1 MSASSRYASV
11 VVLAAVLTL
20 GVAGAAAGD
29 DSLNVARDLYAS
41 ANYEDALAMLNRIRT
56 PNGAADDRAVE
67 RYRALCLLALGR
79 SIEAQKAIEMVVAA
93 EPSYH
98 PSDSEVSP
106 RVRSAFSDVRRRMLP
121 AIIQQRYG
129 LAKAAFDRKDFV
141 TAANGFGQVAEMLND
156 PDVGA
161 AANVPP
167 LSDLRTLAGGFRDL
181 AVTASAPPPPP
192 PAPVAAPPAPEPPAA
207 RPEPKLP
214 PIPRIYSAEDGNV
227 VPPAV
232 VRQSLPPFPTRAFSA
247 AQGALAVV
255 IDERGAVESAAML
268 MPLGQPY
275 DRMVVDAAKAWRY
288 KPATIDGAPV
298 KFRRVVQIN
307 LTPTPPR

>member
-1 MSASSRYASV
+1 MKASSRYAS

-20 GVAGAAAGD
+20 GVAGVAAGD
-29 DSLNVARDLYAS
+29 DSLNVARELYAS

-56 PNGAADDRAVE
+56 PTGAADDRAVE

-79 SIEAQKAIEMVVAA
+79 SIEAQKAIEIVVAA

-121 AIIQQRYG
+121 AIIQQKYG

-141 TAANGFGQVAEMLND
+141 TAADGFGQVSEMLND

-161 AANVPP
+161 AASMPP
-167 LSDLRTLAGGFRDL
+167 LADLRTLAAGFRDL

-192 PAPVAAPPAPEPPAA
+192 PAPVAAASAPEPPPV

-214 PIPRIYSAEDGNV
+214 LIPRIYGAEDGNV
-227 VPPAV
+227 VPPSV
-232 VRQSLPPFPTRAFSA
+232 VRQSLPPFPSRAFSA

-268 MPLGQPY
+268 LPLGQPY
-275 DRMVVDAAKAWRY
+275 DRMVLDAAKTWRY

-307 LTPTPPR
+307 LSPPPPR

>member
-1 MSASSRYASV
+1 MNASSRYASV
-11 VVLAAVLTL
+11 SVLAAVLTF

-29 DSLNVARDLYAS
+29 DSLNVARELYAS

-56 PNGAADDRAVE
+56 PTGAADDRAVE

-79 SIEAQKAIEMVVAA
+79 SIEAQKAIEIVVAA

-98 PSDSEVSP
+98 PLDSEVSP

-121 AIIQQRYG
+121 AIIQQRYA
-129 LAKAAFDRKDFV
+129 LAKAAFDRKDFI
-141 TAANGFGQVAEMLND
+141 TAADGFGQVAEMLND

-161 AANVPP
+161 AATVPP
-167 LSDLRTLAGGFRDL
+167 LSDLRTLAAGFRDL
-181 AVTASAPPPPP
+181 SVTASAPPPPP
-192 PAPVAAPPAPEPPAA
+192 PSPVVAPSAPEPPPA
-207 RPEPKLP
+207 RSEPRLP
-214 PIPRIYSAEDGNV
+214 PIPRIYGAEDGNV

-232 VRQSLPPFPTRAFSA
+232 VRQSLPPFPSRAFSA

-268 MPLGQPY
+268 LPLGQPY
-275 DRMVVDAAKAWRY
+275 DRMVLDAAKTWRY

-307 LTPTPPR
+307 LTPTQPR

>member
-1 MSASSRYASV
+1 MNASSRYASV

-79 SIEAQKAIEMVVAA
+79 AIEAQKAIEIVVAL

-121 AIIQQRYG
+121 AIIQQKYG

-167 LSDLRTLAGGFRDL
+167 LSDLRTLAAGFRDL

-192 PAPVAAPPAPEPPAA
+192 PAPVTALPAPEPPPV
-207 RPEPKLP
+207 RPEPRLP
-214 PIPRIYSAEDGNV
+214 PIPRIYGAEDGNV
-227 VPPAV
+227 VPPSV
-232 VRQSLPPFPTRAFSA
+232 LRQTLPPFPSRAFSA

-255 IDERGAVESAAML
+255 IDERGSVESAAML

-275 DRMVVDAAKAWRY
+275 DRMVLDAAKAWRY
-288 KPATIDGAPV
+288 KPATINGAPV

-307 LTPTPPR
+307 LTPPPQR

>member
-1 MSASSRYASV
+1 MNASSRSAS

-56 PNGAADDRAVE
+56 PTGAADDRAVE

-93 EPSYH
+93 EPTYH

-121 AIIQQRYG
+121 AIIQQKYG

-141 TAANGFGQVAEMLND
+141 MAADGFGQVAEMLND

-161 AANVPP
+161 AASVPP
-167 LSDLRTLAGGFRDL
+167 LSDLRTLAAGFRDL

-192 PAPVAAPPAPEPPAA
+192 PAPVTALPAPEPPPV
-207 RPEPKLP
+207 RPEPRLTP
-214 PIPRIYSAEDGNV
+214 VPRIYGAEDGNV
-227 VPPAV
+227 VPPSV
-232 VRQSLPPFPTRAFSA
+232 LRQTLPPFPSRAFSA

-275 DRMVVDAAKAWRY
+275 DRMVLDAAKAWRY
-288 KPATIDGAPV
+288 KPATINGAPV

-307 LTPTPPR
+307 LTPPPSR

>member
-1 MSASSRYASV
+1 MNASSRYASV
-11 VVLAAVLTL
+11 SVLAAVLTF

-29 DSLNVARDLYAS
+29 DSLNVARELYAS

-56 PNGAADDRAVE
+56 PAGAADDRAVE

-79 SIEAQKAIEMVVAA
+79 SIEAQKAIEIVVAA

-121 AIIQQRYG
+121 AIIQQKYG
-129 LAKAAFDRKDFV
+129 LAKAAFDRKDFI
-141 TAANGFGQVAEMLND
+141 TAADGFGQVAEMLND

-161 AANVPP
+161 AASVPP
-167 LSDLRTLAGGFRDL
+167 LSDLRTLAAGFRDL

-192 PAPVAAPPAPEPPAA
+192 APVAAAPAPEPPPA
-207 RPEPKLP
+207 RSEPRLP
-214 PIPRIYSAEDGNV
+214 PIPRIYGAEDGNV

-232 VRQSLPPFPTRAFSA
+232 VKQSLPPFPTRAFSA

-268 MPLGQPY
+268 LPLGQPY
-275 DRMVVDAAKAWRY
+275 DRMVLDAAKAWRY

-307 LTPTPPR
+307 LTPAQPR

>member
-1 MSASSRYASV
+1 MNASSRYASV
-11 VVLAAVLTL
+11 ALAAVLTL

-29 DSLNVARDLYAS
+29 DSLNVARELYAS

-56 PNGAADDRAVE
+56 PTGAADDRAVE

-79 SIEAQKAIEMVVAA
+79 SIEAQKAIEIVVAL

-121 AIIQQRYG
+121 AIIQQRYAM
-129 LAKAAFDRKDFV
+129 AKAAFDRKDFV
-141 TAANGFGQVAEMLND
+141 TAADGFGQVSEMLSD

-161 AANVPP
+161 AASVPP
-167 LSDLRTLAGGFRDL
+167 LSDLRTLAAGFRDL
-181 AVTASAPPPPP
+181 AVTASAPPPPA
-192 PAPVAAPPAPEPPAA
+192 PAPVAAPPAPEPPPVRA
-207 RPEPKLP
+207 EPRLP
-214 PIPRIYSAEDGNV
+214 PVPRIYSAEDGNV
-227 VPPAV
+227 VPPGV
-232 VRQSLPPFPTRAFSA
+232 LRQTLPPFPSRAFSA

-255 IDERGAVESAAML
+255 IDERGSVESASML

-275 DRMVVDAAKAWRY
+275 DRMVLDAAKAWRY

>member
-1 MSASSRYASV
+1 MNASSRNASV
-11 VVLAAVLTL
+11 VVLAAAITL

-29 DSLNVARDLYAS
+29 DSLNVARELYAS

-56 PNGAADDRAVE
+56 PTGAPDDRAVE

-79 SIEAQKAIEMVVAA
+79 ATEAQKAIEIVVAL

-98 PSDSEVSP
+98 PSDTEVSP
-106 RVRSAFSDVRRRMLP
+106 RVRTAFSDVRRRMLP

-141 TAANGFGQVAEMLND
+141 TAADGFGQVAEMLND

-161 AANVPP
+161 AATVPP
-167 LSDLRTLAGGFRDL
+167 LSDLRTLAAGFRDL
-181 AVTASAPPPPP
+181 SVTAAAPPPPP
-192 PAPVAAPPAPEPPAA
+192 PTPVVAQPAPEPPPA
-207 RPEPKLP
+207 RPEPRLP
-214 PIPRIYSAEDGNV
+214 PIPRIYSAEDTSV
-227 VPPAV
+227 VPPSV
-232 VRQSLPPFPTRAFSA
+232 VRQSLPPFPSRAFSA

-255 IDERGAVESAAML
+255 IDEHGAVESASML

-275 DRMVVDAAKAWRY
+275 DRMVLDSAKSWRY
-288 KPATIDGAPV
+288 KPALIDGTPV

-307 LTPTPPR
+307 LTPPPQR

>member
-1 MSASSRYASV
+1 MNASSRYASV
-11 VVLAAVLTL
+11 SVLAAVLTF

-29 DSLNVARDLYAS
+29 DSLNVARELYAS

-56 PNGAADDRAVE
+56 PAGAADDRAVE

-79 SIEAQKAIEMVVAA
+79 SIEAQKAIEIVIAA

-121 AIIQQRYG
+121 AIIQQKYG
-129 LAKAAFDRKDFV
+129 LAKAAFDRKDFI
-141 TAANGFGQVAEMLND
+141 TAADGFGQVAEMLND

-161 AANVPP
+161 AASVPP
-167 LSDLRTLAGGFRDL
+167 LSDLRTLAAGFRDL

-192 PAPVAAPPAPEPPAA
+192 APVAVAPAPEPPPA
-207 RPEPKLP
+207 RSEPRLP
-214 PIPRIYSAEDGNV
+214 PIPRIYGAEDGNV

-232 VRQSLPPFPTRAFSA
+232 VKQSLPPFPTRAFSA

-268 MPLGQPY
+268 LPLGQPY
-275 DRMVVDAAKAWRY
+275 DRMVLDAAKAWRY

-307 LTPTPPR
+307 LTPAQPR

>member
-1 MSASSRYASV
+1 MNASSRYASV
-11 VVLAAVLTL
+11 SVLAAVLTF

-29 DSLNVARDLYAS
+29 DSLNVARELYAS

-56 PNGAADDRAVE
+56 PAGAADDRAVE

-79 SIEAQKAIEMVVAA
+79 SIEAQKAIEIVIAA

-121 AIIQQRYG
+121 AIIQQKYG
-129 LAKAAFDRKDFV
+129 LAKAAFDRKDFI
-141 TAANGFGQVAEMLND
+141 TAADGFGQVAEMLND

-161 AANVPP
+161 AASVPP
-167 LSDLRTLAGGFRDL
+167 LSDLRTLAAGFRDL
-181 AVTASAPPPPP
+181 AGTASAPPPP
-192 PAPVAAPPAPEPPAA
+192 PAPVAAAPAPEPPPA
-207 RPEPKLP
+207 RSEPRLP
-214 PIPRIYSAEDGNV
+214 PIPRIYGAEDGNV

-232 VRQSLPPFPTRAFSA
+232 VKQSLPPFPTRAFSA

-268 MPLGQPY
+268 LPLGQPY
-275 DRMVVDAAKAWRY
+275 DRMVLDAAKAWRY

-307 LTPTPPR
+307 LTPAQPR